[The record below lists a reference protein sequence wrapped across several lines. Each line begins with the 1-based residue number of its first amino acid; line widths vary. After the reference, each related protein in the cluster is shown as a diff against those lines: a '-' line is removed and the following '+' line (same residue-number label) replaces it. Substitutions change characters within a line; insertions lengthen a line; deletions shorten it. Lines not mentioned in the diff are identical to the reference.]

1 MLLAMTA
8 TLCVLA
14 VGIVGTTSA
23 GIQGSGFMT
32 MSVGTITGTNAG
44 SIFVNGVEY
53 STVNARVTIDGN
65 PASQALLHIGHIVT
79 VNGTVNE
86 DGAMGTADEIAF
98 IGDVRGEIAAR
109 DAAAGTFSV
118 LDQTVRITNDT
129 VIEGSAALPVGTV
142 VEVSGFPNSAGELVA
157 SLVDV
162 QGPANKGQLRGTV
175 SGLDANA
182 QTFLINSLLV
192 DYANANVEGP
202 LTEGATVVV
211 RSTSESAAGV
221 LEARSVDVSSGAG
234 AAGQKGNIEGLITS
248 FASDADFQVG
258 SQRVHGDER
267 TNYILRGTTLGPD
280 VAVQV
285 FGTYANGVLNAD
297 KVKVK
302 KK

>member
-14 VGIVGTTSA
+14 VGTVGTTSA

-32 MSVGTITGTNAG
+32 MSIGTITGTGAG
-44 SIFVNGVEY
+44 SIVVNGVEY
-53 STVNARVTIDGN
+53 STVNARVTIDGR

-79 VNGTVNE
+79 VNGTVDEN
-86 DGAMGTADEIAF
+86 GTTGTADEIAF
-98 IGDVRGEIAAR
+98 IGDVRGAIATR

-118 LDQTVRITNDT
+118 LGQTVLITEDT

-142 VEVSGFPNSAGELVA
+142 VEVSGFPNSAGQLVA

-162 QGPANKGQLRGTV
+162 QGPANQGQVRGPV
-175 SGLDANA
+175 SGLDENA

-192 DYANANVEGP
+192 DYATANVQGA

-211 RSTSESAAGV
+211 RSTSESGAGV

-234 AAGQKGNIEGLITS
+234 ALGQKGSIEGLITS

-258 SQRVHGDER
+258 AQRVHGDER
-267 TNYILRGTTLGPD
+267 TTYILRGTTLGPD

-285 FGTYANGVLNAD
+285 SGTYANGVLNAD
-297 KVKVK
+297 RVKVK